1 MTQLTAADGHSFD
14 LYIAEP
20 PAGSKRGIVVIQEI
34 FGVNNHIRRVTD
46 GYAADGFI
54 AAAPALFDR
63 RERGV
68 ELTYAGDDF
77 KKGVEL
83 ATSLGGDAIKDI
95 AAAVAYLT
103 ERTGRAPAIVGYCY
117 GGTMAWLAAAQL
129 PVACAIGYYGGNIA
143 SMAAMHP
150 KVPVQLHFGER
161 DSHIPMTDV
170 DKIRTVP
177 GDIEI
182 FTYDAGHGFNCDER
196 ADFDQGA
203 AALARGRAM
212 SFLDRHLPA

>member
-1 MTQLTAADGHSFD
+1 MTQLTAADGHTFD
-14 LYIAEP
+14 LYVAEP

-54 AAAPALFDR
+54 AVAPALFDR
-63 RERGV
+63 KERGV
-68 ELTYAGDDF
+68 ELGYDAEGF
-77 KKGVEL
+77 AKGRDIVM
-83 ATSLGGDAIKDI
+83 TLGGDAIKDI
-95 AAAVAYLT
+95 AAAVDYLAD
-103 ERTGRAPAIVGYCY
+103 RTGRAPAVVGYCY

-129 PVACAIGYYGGNIA
+129 PIACAIGYYGGQIA
-143 SMAAMHP
+143 AMTAMHP

-161 DSHIPMTDV
+161 DAHIPMTDV
-170 DKIRTVP
+170 DKIRDVP
-177 GDIEI
+177 GDVEI

-203 AALARGRAM
+203 AALARGRALN
-212 SFLDRHLPA
+212 FLDRHLPA